1 MSWLAFG
8 VATGGLLLGLIG
20 TKLIDFADRWGGGA
34 EMNQT
39 TPRT

>member
-1 MSWLAFG
+1 MSRLAFG
-8 VATGGLLLGLIG
+8 VAKGGLLLGLIG

-39 TPRT
+39 APRA